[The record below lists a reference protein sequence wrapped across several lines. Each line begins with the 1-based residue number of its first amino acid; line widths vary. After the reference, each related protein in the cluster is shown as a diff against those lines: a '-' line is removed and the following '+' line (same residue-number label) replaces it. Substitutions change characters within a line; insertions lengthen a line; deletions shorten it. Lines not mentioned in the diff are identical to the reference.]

1 MAVHSTDD
9 LRDRSY
15 AETGKGKIMYG
26 LGNKYA
32 GEKVRNNTEVRA
44 RNTAGFLGRFLT
56 LPERLLGR
64 WRGTAIY
71 AGAGAVLMAAGIL
84 LTPVFGVSAGDP
96 WRSLTVVLGFS
107 LLINSLGIA
116 VGSPEKPW
124 LRVLCNIFRAWLTYE
139 TFFLILMT
147 VLLFFVK
154 IPNFPEDI
162 PIWEWFKNCIKMW
175 YEWSQSV

>member
-1 MAVHSTDD
+1 MRKKQIYTTDY

-15 AETGKGKIMYG
+15 AKTGKEKMMYG
-26 LGNKYA
+26 LKGEYA
-32 GEKVRNNTEVRA
+32 GEVIRNNTKVGA
-44 RNTAGFLGRFLT
+44 KKLGRFLT